1 LASAPR
7 GLADLLAREL
17 VAFGAAD
24 ARERSTGVSFSGS
37 LAVAYRTCLWSRV
50 ANRVFLELGRFDVAD
65 AEAFYRAVRSIDWSQ
80 HLGPEATLACD
91 FSGHHPSITHT
102 HFGALKLKD
111 AIVDSMRESHAW
123 RPSVELDRPSVRVH
137 AHANGT
143 QVTVSLDLAGE
154 SLHRRGYRGAAGEAP
169 LKENVA
175 AGVLMRSGWPELA
188 AQGVPFLDPM
198 CGSGTFVIEA
208 ALIAADRAPGLD
220 REYFGFLGWAGHD
233 AELWRQVLDDARSR
247 ARAGL
252 SDALSRG
259 LRGAL
264 RGQDRD
270 PTAVRNAR
278 GNADRAGMRDL
289 VGFDVRSLKDAAPVP
304 RTSPHDGGEH
314 DAVEGAAQVDDGF
327 ADAEQPDEP
336 AHDAAGDVSR
346 VGAGFT
352 ASSAP
357 GDPEQSDDD
366 APPSGAAR
374 IWAEAA
380 ARKGFAG
387 AARAQESFAT
397 REPNRAA
404 GVGAGDLAP
413 AAESAGTSGA
423 DHAGGDLVRVAPG
436 AGEDAAPVSRGAE
449 AAGLVCTNPPYGVRL
464 EDRETAKAVHRELG
478 EVLRERFQGWN
489 AAVLTGSP
497 EFGLE
502 LGIRAHRTH
511 TVWNG
516 AIECR
521 LLRMKID
528 TGSAREPG
536 RLGKGEV
543 VDLRN
548 TPGAQMFANRLAK
561 NLKKQQPWADRSGIF
576 CYRLYD
582 ADMPEYAFA
591 IDVYRTLAEASSA
604 DAAGPRAPTRG
615 SLAPTPAGA
624 SSAAPVHRSTSQSS
638 AAGAET
644 LTWLYVQEYAAP
656 SEIELEAVRRRRG
669 EALSTLADVTGVDP
683 DRIRIRTRRKTKRG
697 DQYSKVQDRSDYH
710 VVLEDGLK
718 FLVNFDDYLDTGLFL
733 DHRKTRARLRAAA
746 AGKRF
751 LNLFAYTCT
760 ASVYAA
766 AGGAAST
773 TSVDM
778 SNTYL
783 NWAQRNFELNGLGP
797 DRNGLVQADCRV
809 WLEDTAARSRE
820 RYDLVFIDP
829 PTFSNSKR
837 MEGVLDVDRDHPI
850 LIDGCARLLAPGG
863 LIVFSTN
870 SQRFRLDES
879 MTRRYDVVDI
889 STKTL
894 PHDFERNPRIHRCFE
909 VRAKA

>member
-1 LASAPR
+1 MSVEPFRFLVSAPR
-7 GLADLLAREL
+7 GLSDLLAREL

-37 LAVAYRTCLWSRV
+37 LAVAYRACLWSRV
-50 ANRVFLELGRFDVAD
+50 ANRVFLEVGRFDVAD
-65 AEAFYRAVRSIDWSQ
+65 AEAFYRAVRSVDWTD

-111 AIVDSMRESHAW
+111 AIVDSVREERAW

-143 QVTVSLDLAGE
+143 QVTVSLDLSGE

-175 AGVLMRSGWPELA
+175 AGVLMRSGWPEMA
-188 AQGVPFLDPM
+188 AQGAPFLDPM

-208 ALIAADRAPGLD
+208 ALIASDRAPGLD
-220 REYFGFLGWAGHD
+220 REYFGFPGWAGHD
-233 AELWRQVLDDARSR
+233 DELWRRLLEEAQAR

-252 SDALSRG
+252 ESALARG
-259 LRGAL
+259 LAGAL

-270 PTAVRNAR
+270 PSAVRNAR
-278 GNADRAGMRDL
+278 SNADRAGVRDL
-289 VGFDVRSLKDAAPVP
+289 VEFDVRPLKDAAPIARV
-304 RTSPHDGGEH
+304 SP
-314 DAVEGAAQVDDGF
+314 
-327 ADAEQPDEP
+327 P
-336 AHDAAGDVSR
+336 
-346 VGAGFT
+346 
-352 ASSAP
+352 
-357 GDPEQSDDD
+357 
-366 APPSGAAR
+366 
-374 IWAEAA
+374 
-380 ARKGFAG
+380 
-387 AARAQESFAT
+387 
-397 REPNRAA
+397 
-404 GVGAGDLAP
+404 
-413 AAESAGTSGA
+413 
-423 DHAGGDLVRVAPG
+423 PG
-436 AGEDAAPVSRGAE
+436 AGGP
-449 AAGLVCTNPPYGVRL
+449 AGLVCTNPPYGVRL
-464 EDRETAKAVHRELG
+464 EDRETARAVHRELG
-478 EVLRERFQGWN
+478 VVLRERFQGWN

-521 LLRMKID
+521 LLRMKVE

-536 RLGKGEV
+536 RLGKGDT
-543 VDLRN
+543 DLRN

-591 IDVYRTLAEASSA
+591 IDVYRTLAGPALAPSAAPARQGGAMRSEPVAGSAREGGATRSEPVAGSAREGGPTRSGPVAGSAREGGPTRSDDVPGSAREGGPTRPEAV
-604 DAAGPRAPTRG
+604 AACARVAAPTRSEAVAG
-615 SLAPTPAGA
+615 SVRDGGPTRSEAAVAPARGATSAPQMAG
-624 SSAAPVHRSTSQSS
+624 VDTV
-638 AAGAET
+638 
-644 LTWLYVQEYAAP
+644 TWLYVQEYAAP
-656 SEIELEAVRRRRG
+656 SEIELDAVRRRRG
-669 EALSTLADVTGVDP
+669 EALSTLSDVTGVDP

-697 DQYSKVQDRSDYH
+697 EQYAKVQDRSDYH
-710 VVLEDGLK
+710 VVVEDGLK

-766 AGGAAST
+766 AGGAIAT

-783 NWAQRNFELNGLGP
+783 NWAQRNFELNGLAP
-797 DRNGLVQADCRV
+797 DRNSLIQADCRV
-809 WLEDTAARSRE
+809 WLEDGARGRE
-820 RYDLVFIDP
+820 RYDLIFIDP

-870 SQRFRLDES
+870 SQRFRLDDS
-879 MTRRYDVVDI
+879 LTRRYDVVDI

-909 VRAKA
+909 IRVKAQEGVTGVTPGRGKGV